1 MSDFF
6 QVVHNASV
14 EQLCEIEVAGNE
26 NAPKAVF
33 MGTGRMKQM
42 QEQESKETSLVFGPL
57 PRGAFV
63 TVRFFHRNVGPESR
77 IGHEWPIGQEWQ
89 PSCVSKP
96 VTVRYGYWLKEL
108 IRS

>member
-6 QVVHNASV
+6 QVVHNASL

-26 NAPKAVF
+26 NGPKAVF
-33 MGTGRMKQM
+33 MGVGIMKQM
-42 QEQESKETSLVFGPL
+42 QDQESKETSLVFGPL

-63 TVRFFHRNVGPESR
+63 TVRFFHRNVGPE
-77 IGHEWPIGQEWQ
+77 WPIGQEWQ